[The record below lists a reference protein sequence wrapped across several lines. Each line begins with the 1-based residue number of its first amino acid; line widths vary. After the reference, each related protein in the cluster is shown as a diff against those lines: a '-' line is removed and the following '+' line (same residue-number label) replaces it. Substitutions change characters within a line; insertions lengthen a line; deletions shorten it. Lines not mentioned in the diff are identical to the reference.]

1 MRTRTKVTV
10 VSRLAGRLLR
20 LPRPI
25 TREVAVERALRIAM
39 PDGVAL
45 LADRWS
51 PEGHE
56 RGEAR
61 PTVLIRT
68 PYGRKSQQL
77 VARLLAERGFHV
89 VVQSCRGTFGSEGA
103 WEPFRHEAVDGRAT
117 LAWMLEQSWC
127 NGPIVTLGG
136 SYVGLTQWAVAADPP
151 PELRA
156 MALSVTAANVG
167 DGFVFPGGAFSLE
180 SALTW
185 LHQLEH
191 QERGT
196 LRALWNMA
204 RAHHALKPA
213 YAVLPLRD
221 TDRLAVGRPV
231 AFYQDWLAHDRAED
245 PWWEVV
251 DFSRD
256 LNRVPPTTMLTGWYD
271 MFLPAQVDDF
281 VALRAA
287 GRDVRLTIGPW
298 THTSPAIVGAH
309 LRDALDWYGE
319 VLSDSSTHRSRVR
332 VFVMGDDRWVELPD
346 WPPPADVQ
354 RWHLWGDGTLAIDGP
369 ALSRPRSY
377 SYDPA
382 DPSPAIGGASLNFR
396 TSGPKNQRARET
408 RRDVLTYTSAS
419 LARELTVIGPVSAV
433 LHLTSDA
440 EHFDVFV
447 RLCDVTPSGRSTNLS
462 DGFVRVR
469 PESAVRGVDGA
480 YTVRVSMSPTANT
493 FKAGH
498 GLRVQVSGSM
508 HPRFA
513 RNPGTGEPTATAT
526 TLRASRHEI
535 LDGPDHPSMLH
546 LPVCTFN
553 HRTAPSSSAGWRAR
567 RIV

>member
-1 MRTRTKVTV
+1 VTV
-10 VSRLAGRLLR
+10 VSRLAGSLLR

-25 TREVAVERALRIAM
+25 TTAVSVERGLAVAM
-39 PDGVAL
+39 PDGASL
-45 LADRWS
+45 LTDRWS
-51 PEGHE
+51 PDGQRQEPGD
-56 RGEAR
+56 AR

-68 PYGRKSQQL
+68 PYGRKSQEL

-89 VVQSCRGTFGSEGA
+89 VVQSCRGTFGSEGV
-103 WEPFRHEAVDGRAT
+103 WEPFRHEADDGRAT
-117 LAWMLEQSWC
+117 LAWMLGQSWC

-156 MALSVTAANVG
+156 MALSVTAANVR
-167 DGFVFPGGAFSLE
+167 DGFVYPGGAFALE

-213 YAVLPLRD
+213 YAALPLRD
-221 TDRLAVGRPV
+221 TDRLAVGRTV
-231 AFYQDWLAHDRAED
+231 AYYQDWLAHDRAED
-245 PWWEVV
+245 AWWDVV
-251 DFSRD
+251 DFARD
-256 LNRVPPTTMLTGWYD
+256 LNRVPPATMLTGWYD
-271 MFLPAQVDDF
+271 MFLPAQLDDF
-281 VALRAA
+281 VALRTA

-298 THTSPAIVGAH
+298 VHTSPAIVGAH

-319 VLSDSSTHRSRVR
+319 VLSDATLRRARVR
-332 VFVMGDDRWVELPD
+332 LFVMGDRRWVELPD
-346 WPPPADVQ
+346 WPPPADIQ
-354 RWHLWGDGTLAIDGP
+354 RWHLRGDGTLAVDPPGS
-369 ALSRPRSY
+369 ARPRSY

-382 DPSPAIGGASLNFR
+382 DPSPSIGGASLNFR
-396 TSGPKNQRARET
+396 TSGPRDQRAREA

-419 LARELTVIGPVSAV
+419 LTRDLTVIGPVSAV
-433 LHLTSDA
+433 VHLTSDT

-447 RLCDVTPSGRSTNLS
+447 RLCDVAPNGRSTNLS
-462 DGFVRVR
+462 DGFVRVV
-469 PESAVRGVDGA
+469 PEGALRDVDGTF
-480 YTVRVSMSPTANT
+480 TVRVSMSPTANT

-498 GLRVQVSGSM
+498 RLRVQVSGSM

-513 RNPGTGEPTATAT
+513 RNLGRDERVATAT
-526 TLRASRHEI
+526 TSRASHHEI
-535 LDGPDHPSMLH
+535 LDGPDHRSMLH
-546 LPVCTFN
+546 LPVSTFSP
-553 HRTAPSSSAGWRAR
+553 RTTPSSATGWRAR
-567 RIV
+567 RVVRGR